1 MDGQTTQQES
11 SQKQTDQLKSS
22 DFVHSRSDLHR
33 GEQDVQEAMN
43 LPMGSDDAQSMN
55 PLQLTNEQQ
64 SRALQSTNQQNL
76 GCYGMVGSTKGYLTS
91 SDDRIYSNSDLQNTH
106 NNLLFN

>member
-1 MDGQTTQQES
+1 M
-11 SQKQTDQLKSS
+11 
-22 DFVHSRSDLHR
+22 
-33 GEQDVQEAMN
+33 QEAMN

-64 SRALQSTNQQNL
+64 LRALQSTNQQNL

-91 SDDRIYSNSDLQNTH
+91 SNDRIYSNSDLQNTH